1 VTAAAAD
8 PTAADPGPPLR
19 VGLVLL
25 GAPPP
30 GAPHSEGGY
39 VAMFG
44 ALLGPHG
51 IELEGIDARAGELP
65 ADPAAYDGYVL
76 TGSAT
81 SVYDDE
87 PWIAPAEELLR
98 GIVAAG
104 IPVAGICFGHQLLAQ
119 ALGGRVE
126 KATAGW
132 GMGVHAYD
140 LDLPDG
146 PPSMRLQAM
155 HQDQV
160 VALPEG
166 ARVWARS
173 EHCPIAGFT
182 VGDRV
187 WTVQAHPEFTAGFA
201 GGLVERRRALVGD
214 ALADAAAA
222 TVQDP
227 TDHEL
232 VATWIAAVL
241 RLGPAAAADVLAVE
255 VQ

>member
-1 VTAAAAD
+1 M
-8 PTAADPGPPLR
+8 
-19 VGLVLL
+19 LL
-25 GAPPP
+25 GSPPP
-30 GAPHSEGGY
+30 GLPDTEGGY
-39 VAMFG
+39 LAMFG
-44 ALLGPHG
+44 ALLAPYG
-51 IELEGIDARAGELP
+51 IELVGFDAQAGELP
-65 ADPAAYDGYVL
+65 EDPAALDGYVL

-87 PWIAPAEELLR
+87 PWIAPAEDLLR
-98 GIVAAG
+98 DVVARG

-126 KATAGW
+126 KADVGW
-132 GMGVHAYD
+132 GAGVHTYAVTTP
-140 LDLPDG
+140 LPG
-146 PPSMRLQAM
+146 AASSEMRLQAM

-187 WTVQAHPEFTAGFA
+187 WTVQAHPEFTAPFSRA
-201 GGLVERRRALVGD
+201 LVERRRAVVGD
-214 ALADAAAA
+214 ELADAAVA
-222 TVQDP
+222 TVDGP

-232 VATWIAAVL
+232 VASWIA
-241 RLGPAAAADVLAVE
+241 RVLAAE

>member
-1 VTAAAAD
+1 VSS
-8 PTAADPGPPLR
+8 PTSPPLR

-39 VAMFG
+39 LAMFR
-44 ALLGPHG
+44 ALLAPHG
-51 IELEGIDARAGELP
+51 IELEAVDARAGELP
-65 ADPAAYDGYVL
+65 ASPDAFDGYVL
-76 TGSAT
+76 TGSAS

-87 PWIAPAEELLR
+87 PWIAPAEDLLR
-98 GIVAAG
+98 RIVAAG

-126 KATAGW
+126 KAAAGW
-132 GMGVHAYD
+132 GMGVHAYE
-140 LDLPDG
+140 LDLGLDG
-146 PPSMRLQAM
+146 APTAMRLQAM

-187 WTVQAHPEFTAGFA
+187 WTVQAHPEFTAPFA
-201 GGLVERRRALVGD
+201 RHVIDRRRPVAGE
-214 ALADAAAA
+214 ALADAATA
-222 TVQDP
+222 TVDQP

-232 VATWIAAVL
+232 VAGWIAAVL
-241 RLGPAAAADVLAVE
+241 RGPADVLARE

>member
-1 VTAAAAD
+1 
-8 PTAADPGPPLR
+8 
-19 VGLVLL
+19 
-25 GAPPP
+25 
-30 GAPHSEGGY
+30 
-39 VAMFG
+39 MFG
-44 ALLGPHG
+44 ALLAPHG
-51 IELEGIDARAGELP
+51 IELTAFDAQAGDLPGAPGEL
-65 ADPAAYDGYVL
+65 DGYVL

-87 PWIAPAEELLR
+87 PWIAAAEAFLR
-98 GIVAAG
+98 DVVAAG

-119 ALGGRVE
+119 ALGGKVE
-126 KATAGW
+126 KAAVGW

-140 LDLPDG
+140 LDLDG
-146 PPSMRLQAM
+146 GPATMQLQAM

-160 VALPEG
+160 VALPDG

-187 WTVQAHPEFTAGFA
+187 WTVQAHPEFTAPFA
-201 GGLVERRRALVGD
+201 GALIDRRRPLVGD
-214 ALADAAAA
+214 ELADAATA
-222 TVQDP
+222 TVRDA

-232 VATWIAAVL
+232 VASWI
-241 RLGPAAAADVLAVE
+241 ADVLARN

>member
-1 VTAAAAD
+1 MSSPD
-8 PTAADPGPPLR
+8 PSPHPTAPLR

-25 GAPPP
+25 GSPPP
-30 GAPHSEGGY
+30 GAPETEGGY
-39 VAMFG
+39 LAMFG
-44 ALLGPHG
+44 ALLAPHD
-51 IELEGIDARAGELP
+51 IALEAIDAQAGELP
-65 ADPAAYDGYVL
+65 DDPAAFDAYVL

-87 PWIAPAEELLR
+87 PWIAPAEDLLR
-98 GIVAAG
+98 RIVAAG

-126 KATAGW
+126 KAPAGW

-140 LDLPDG
+140 LELDG
-146 PPSMRLQAM
+146 GPATMRLQAM

-201 GGLVERRRALVGD
+201 GHLVERRRALVGD

-222 TVQDP
+222 TVGDP
-227 TDHEL
+227 TDHEM
-232 VATWIAAVL
+232 VAGWIAK
-241 RLGPAAAADVLAVE
+241 VLARK

>member
-1 VTAAAAD
+1 MSSSTIA
-8 PTAADPGPPLR
+8 PLR

-25 GAPPP
+25 GSPPP
-30 GAPHSEGGY
+30 GLPDTEGGY
-39 VAMFG
+39 PAMFG
-44 ALLGPHG
+44 ALLAPHG
-51 IELEGIDARAGELP
+51 ITLEAIDAQAGELP
-65 ADPAAYDGYVL
+65 DDPAVFDAYVL

-87 PWIAPAEELLR
+87 PWIAPAEDLLR
-98 GIVAAG
+98 RIVAAG

-126 KATAGW
+126 KAEVGW
-132 GMGVHAYD
+132 GMGVHTYD
-140 LDLPDG
+140 LDLDRG
-146 PPSMRLQAM
+146 PASMSLQAM

-187 WTVQAHPEFTAGFA
+187 WTVQAHPEFSAAFA
-201 GGLVERRRALVGD
+201 GGLVERRRPVVGD
-214 ALADAAAA
+214 ELADTAAA
-222 TVQDP
+222 TLADP

-232 VATWIAAVL
+232 VAGWIAHVL
-241 RLGPAAAADVLAVE
+241 RSGSPDVLAVE

>member
-1 VTAAAAD
+1 MASSSTA
-8 PTAADPGPPLR
+8 PFR

-25 GAPPP
+25 GSPPP
-30 GAPHSEGGY
+30 GLPDTAGGY
-39 VAMFG
+39 LAMFG
-44 ALLGPHG
+44 ALLAPHG
-51 IELEGIDARAGELP
+51 IELEAIDARAGVLP
-65 ADPAAYDGYVL
+65 DDPAAYDAYVL

-87 PWIAPAEELLR
+87 PWIAPAEDLLR
-98 GIVAAG
+98 RIVDAG

-126 KATAGW
+126 KAGSGW

-140 LDLPDG
+140 LDLDLADG
-146 PPSMRLQAM
+146 PTTMRLQAM

-173 EHCPIAGFT
+173 AHCPIAGFT
-182 VGDRV
+182 MGDRV
-187 WTVQAHPEFTAGFA
+187 WTVQAHPEFTAPFSQA
-201 GGLVERRRALVGD
+201 LIERRRALVGD
-214 ALADAAAA
+214 ERADAAAA
-222 TVQDP
+222 TVADP

-232 VATWIAAVL
+232 VAGWIAAVL
-241 RLGPAAAADVLAVE
+241 RANVLAPD

>member
-1 VTAAAAD
+1 
-8 PTAADPGPPLR
+8 
-19 VGLVLL
+19 VLL
-25 GAPPP
+25 GSPPP
-30 GAPHSEGGY
+30 GAPGSEGGY
-39 VAMFG
+39 LAMFG
-44 ALLGPHG
+44 ALLAPHG
-51 IELEGIDARAGELP
+51 IALEGFDAQAGELP
-65 ADPAAYDGYVL
+65 DAPDALDGYVL

-87 PWIAPAEELLR
+87 PWIAPTEAFLR
-98 GIVAAG
+98 DVVAAG

-119 ALGGRVE
+119 ALGGTVE
-126 KATAGW
+126 KAAAGW

-140 LDLPDG
+140 LDLDG
-146 PPSMRLQAM
+146 GPTTMSLQAM

-182 VGDRV
+182 VGENV
-187 WTVQAHPEFTAGFA
+187 WTVQAHPEFTAPFSGS
-201 GGLVERRRALVGD
+201 LIDRRRAVVGD
-214 ALADAAAA
+214 QLADAATASLH
-222 TVQDP
+222 DP

-232 VATWIAAVL
+232 VARWI
-241 RLGPAAAADVLAVE
+241 ADVLARN